1 MKRYLFFALRSLCS
15 VRVLRVGGRADIFEW
30 VEMPAWLSADQ
41 RRELHDD
48 YLSRERDQDLGCS
61 ILHLASDRFAAA
73 TLESCWCSLHT
84 CLMVCV
90 QFAYS
95 DILRD
100 LLVDILGRSRT
111 LQRPVQ
117 SGRGNRDESLEHA
130 AKVRASARTHKRNG
144 LSAQAHYLKGPVLIA
159 RAVGLRRIAHT
170 HVLLHKRKLSL
181 LPYHTNTSEAARCS
195 HSSSTSH
202 GKAWVPCQKRARW
215 AKR

>member
-1 MKRYLFFALRSLCS
+1 MGLASAILILPVIDAKCAKTDIMTPATE
-15 VRVLRVGGRADIFEW
+15 ADAPRLAKLGMTVQGEGDAQ
-30 VEMPAWLSADQ
+30 VADNVTVFKH
-41 RRELHDD
+41 L
-48 YLSRERDQDLGCS
+48 RDQDLGCS

-130 AKVRASARTHKRNG
+130 AKVRASARH
-144 LSAQAHYLKGPVLIA
+144 
-159 RAVGLRRIAHT
+159 
-170 HVLLHKRKLSL
+170 
-181 LPYHTNTSEAARCS
+181 
-195 HSSSTSH
+195 
-202 GKAWVPCQKRARW
+202 
-215 AKR
+215 